1 MKEECMDNRDKRSP
15 LIVPAVNRETL
26 YCLVGLAALFTLFA
40 SKMGVSH
47 MFGTMMS
54 TAYSI
59 IIDTVLFIMAVAVVT
74 GAFSGLLTEFGV
86 LALINKLLSPLMKP
100 IYGLPGAASLGV
112 VSTFLSDSPAM
123 ISLGQDPGFIKY
135 FTKRQRALIT
145 NLGTTFGMG
154 LIVCTFMLGVSTN
167 NHMIAAVFCGL
178 MASVVAS
185 VISVRLMDVFAK
197 RYFKNSESMCVDP
210 KKEEYD
216 IMTERKIRP
225 GSTGSRIMGA
235 LLDGGQTGVT
245 MGLGI
250 VAPNVIIC
258 TFVMMLVRV
267 PPGGEFTGGAMEGI
281 GLIPLIANKLDFIIS
296 PLFGFSSP
304 EAIAFPCTAVGSV
317 GASLGMVKEFL
328 SAGLIGANDI
338 AVFTAMGMTYSGYL
352 SVHVAMMDALDS
364 RDLAGKAILSHT
376 IAGLCAGIMAHWIYV
391 LVSTHIVSI

>member
-1 MKEECMDNRDKRSP
+1 MSSKEKRSS
-15 LIVPAVNRETL
+15 LIVPAVNKETL
-26 YCLVGLAALFTLFA
+26 YCLVVLAALFYLFA

-47 MFGTMMS
+47 MFGTMMA

-59 IIDTVLFIMAVAVVT
+59 IIDTVFFIMAVAVVT

-86 LALINKLLSPLMKP
+86 LTLINKALSPLMKP

-135 FTKRQRALIT
+135 FTKRQRSLIT
-145 NLGTTFGMG
+145 NLGTTYGMG

-178 MASVVAS
+178 AASIAAS
-185 VISVRLMDVFAK
+185 VISVRLMDAMSKKHFADDDG
-197 RYFKNSESMCVDP
+197 MCVDASGQ
-210 KKEEYD
+210 EYD
-216 IMTERKIRP
+216 ILNERKIRP
-225 GSTGSRIMGA
+225 GSAGSRIMGA

-245 MGLGI
+245 MGLNI
-250 VAPNVIIC
+250 IAPNVVIC
-258 TFVMMLVRV
+258 TFVMMLVRIPAEGV
-267 PPGGEFTGGAMEGI
+267 FTGGAMEGI
-281 GLIPLIANKLDFIIS
+281 GLIPMLANKLDFILN
-296 PLFGFSSP
+296 PMFGFTSP

-317 GASLGMVKEFL
+317 GASLGMVPGFL

-352 SVHVAMMDALDS
+352 SVHVAMMDALNS
-364 RDLAGKAILSHT
+364 RHLAGKAIFSHT
-376 IAGLCAGIMAHWIYV
+376 IAGICAGVMAHWLFV
-391 LVSTHIVSI
+391 LVSTHFVAA